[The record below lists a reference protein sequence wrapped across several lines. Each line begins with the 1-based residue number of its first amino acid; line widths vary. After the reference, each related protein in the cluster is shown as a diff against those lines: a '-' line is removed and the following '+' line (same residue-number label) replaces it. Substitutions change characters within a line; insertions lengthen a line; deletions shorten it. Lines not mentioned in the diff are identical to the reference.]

1 MRSEG
6 VGKYVTAE
14 ATICDPHSMN
24 HLSRQSLNGTTES
37 PNAHENAMFVDLQN
51 YSLVKSHSP
60 RYQLE
65 AVYLYKALAI
75 SQKDSSC
82 VILLNSTRKGRISY
96 VLLE

>member
-1 MRSEG
+1 
-6 VGKYVTAE
+6 
-14 ATICDPHSMN
+14 MN

-37 PNAHENAMFVDLQN
+37 PNAHENTMFVDLQN

-65 AVYLYKALAI
+65 VVYLYKALAI

>member
-1 MRSEG
+1 
-6 VGKYVTAE
+6 
-14 ATICDPHSMN
+14 MN

-37 PNAHENAMFVDLQN
+37 LNAHENTMFVDLQN

-65 AVYLYKALAI
+65 VVYLYKALAI

-82 VILLNSTRKGRISY
+82 VILLNSTRKGKISY